1 MKGVSETHSE
11 VGHRWLKKHLKEKGK
26 TEEQLAS
33 RLWDKQWTAIAE
45 VCDAYK
51 QAKGLELT
59 ITSQLCDDSFEE
71 HILPYS
77 AEKSGLHLHGINETS
92 KGFHTMPTET
102 VDAFA
107 EEWGF
112 IKTPVITL
120 NSISEVKS
128 FTDDIAKTGKWNG
141 EALEGFVVRTHIIDP
156 KQGSTT
162 RNARPPYP
170 TGSSFFFKVKFDEPY
185 MMYRDWREVTK
196 ILLSTQGSL
205 KDAKLPKSKLKRKDT
220 HLYVEWVKKEI
231 RHNPSAFSEYL
242 KGKGIIAT
250 RERFLKWMETDEGK
264 KGLAVQSEAPP
275 TTKEFGKTIILPVAI
290 PGCGEHPISVSCLSL
305 QFLLHR

>member
-1 MKGVSETHSE
+1 
-11 VGHRWLKKHLKEKGK
+11 
-26 TEEQLAS
+26 
-33 RLWDKQWTAIAE
+33 
-45 VCDAYK
+45 
-51 QAKGLELT
+51 
-59 ITSQLCDDSFEE
+59 
-71 HILPYS
+71 
-77 AEKSGLHLHGINETS
+77 
-92 KGFHTMPTET
+92 MPTET

-112 IKTPVITL
+112 IKTPAITL

-128 FTDDIAKTGKWNG
+128 FTDNIAKTGKWNG

-156 KQGSTT
+156 KERSTT
-162 RNARPPYP
+162 RSTRPPYP

-196 ILLSTQGSL
+196 ILLSTKESL
-205 KDAKLPKSKLKRKDT
+205 NNAKLPKSKLKRKET
-220 HLYVEWVKKEI
+220 RLYVEWVKKEI

-264 KGLAVQSEAPP
+264 KGLVVESEAPP

-290 PGCGEHPISVSCLSL
+290 PGCGKRSNSVLCLSSRFHL
-305 QFLLHR
+305 TGKTAVSVALASLFDFGHTQSDDIQAKKPASAFIRNVVNLLKHHDIVIADKYGSSSIS